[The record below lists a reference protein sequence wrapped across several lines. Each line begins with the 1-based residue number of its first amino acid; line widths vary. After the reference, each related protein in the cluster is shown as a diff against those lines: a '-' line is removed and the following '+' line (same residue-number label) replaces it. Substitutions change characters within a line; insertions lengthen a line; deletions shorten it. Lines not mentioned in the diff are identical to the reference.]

1 MVKWPLRNMSRAKL
15 LIKAAYEKGGSCAA
29 RSKIRELAG
38 ITKPKKAMK
47 AGYAGYESP
56 IYEGYDGYES
66 PEGGK
71 GVDVSVGL
79 LCHDK
84 TNSNTQFNPV
94 STREVVCIPCY
105 SSCRVLVAFHS
116 ISNHACAAKCFS
128 TLSKHI
134 VYQQGLSSC
143 MHNASALDQTHC
155 IFTANAFVLQML
167 QSHCIS
173 TCCQVLQHL
182 IKHIVYQQ

>member
-1 MVKWPLRNMSRAKL
+1 MAMSMYKLTVLKHTSNVNYKKCKSAAALNYNKCKHGNYNVYMQDPTMWIVGGHHEAKEG
-15 LIKAAYEKGGSCAA
+15 Y
-29 RSKIRELAG
+29 
-38 ITKPKKAMK
+38 MK

-56 IYEGYDGYES
+56 IYEGYEGYES

-116 ISNHACAAKCFS
+116 I
-128 TLSKHI
+128 
-134 VYQQGLSSC
+134 
-143 MHNASALDQTHC
+143 
-155 IFTANAFVLQML
+155 
-167 QSHCIS
+167 
-173 TCCQVLQHL
+173 
-182 IKHIVYQQ
+182 